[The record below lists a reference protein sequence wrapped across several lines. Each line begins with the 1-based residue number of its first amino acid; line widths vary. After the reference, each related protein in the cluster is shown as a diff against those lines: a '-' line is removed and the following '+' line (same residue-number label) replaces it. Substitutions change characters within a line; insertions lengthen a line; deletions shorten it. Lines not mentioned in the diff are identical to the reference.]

1 MSVKTVE
8 VIQKRYLVEVFP
20 PNSDV
25 TTIEVDLPQRVS
37 VLLVGTQGPKGA
49 PGASGAG
56 FIHTQSS
63 PATEWIVNHN
73 LGFKPVTEVF
83 DTGGN
88 AIDVQVLHM
97 SDNQLRIYL
106 TAARAGLARCV

>member
-1 MSVKTVE
+1 MSVGA
-8 VIQKRYLVEVFP
+8 
-20 PNSDV
+20 V
-25 TTIEVDLPQRVS
+25 TIRNETGVRIVRIEVPRPVS
-37 VLLVGTQGPKGA
+37 VVRVGVPGP
-49 PGASGAG
+49 PGPSGAG

-83 DTGGN
+83 DVGGN
-88 AIDVQVLHM
+88 AVEVQVLHI